1 MRFDARVDQAEGLR
15 RLLVRNHT
23 QVVLLLTG
31 KAGVGRTSTT
41 INLASALSKL
51 GKAVLVLDENHSSN
65 NIADQLGLHGRYDL
79 LDIAQQKCKPEQAL
93 LSKHGFSVLPAA
105 RAINSLA
112 QMNRQEQQRLGE
124 VLAEVADST
133 DVMLVEVAMPVLMQS
148 PDLRQCYQQT
158 MARPMLM
165 SRENGVAGLAGVSS
179 GFASGVTLLVVMDA
193 TVSGITDSY
202 ALIKK
207 LALESACLQFE
218 IVVNRVADER
228 AAKLVFENMAK
239 VALRKLS
246 VRLEYLG
253 CIPRDDRFKR
263 ASRYGAPV
271 SEAYPAAI
279 PANSYRDIAQG
290 LLRLPMQKIETGRGM
305 RAAVQGLMGKV
316 TQPVPQHSK
325 NVAHAVNL

>member
-1 MRFDARVDQAEGLR
+1 MRFDARADQAEGLR

-23 QVVLLLTG
+23 QVVLLLAG

-41 INLASALSKL
+41 VNLASALSRL
-51 GKAVLVLDENHSSN
+51 GKAVLVLDENNSSSN
-65 NIADQLGLHGRYDL
+65 IAEQLGLHGRYDL

-93 LSKHGFSVLPAA
+93 LNKHGFSVLPAA

-112 QMNRQEQQRLGE
+112 QMNRLEQQRLGDA
-124 VLAEVADST
+124 LAEVGDST
-133 DVMLVEVAMPVLMQS
+133 DVMLVEVAMPVLMHS
-148 PDLRQCYQQT
+148 PDLRQCYQQAV
-158 MARPMLM
+158 ARPMLM
-165 SRENGVAGLAGVSS
+165 NRAQGISGLAGVSS
-179 GFASGVTLLVVMDA
+179 GFATGVTLLVVMDA

-218 IVVNRVADER
+218 IVVNRVADEK
-228 AAKLVFENMAK
+228 AARTVFENMAK

-263 ASRYGAPV
+263 ASGYGTPV

-279 PANSYRDIAQG
+279 SANSYREIAQG
-290 LLRLPMQKIETGRGM
+290 LLRLPMPKIETDRGV
-305 RAAVQGLMGKV
+305 RAAMHSLMGKV
-316 TQPVPQHSK
+316 TQPVLQRSK

>member
-15 RLLVRNHT
+15 RLLVRNRT
-23 QVVLLLTG
+23 QVVLLLAG
-31 KAGVGRTSTT
+31 KTGVGRTSTT

-51 GKAVLVLDENHSSN
+51 GKAVLVVDENQSSN
-65 NIADQLGLHGRYDL
+65 NVVDQLGLQGRYDL
-79 LDIAQQKCKPEQAL
+79 LDIAQQKCNTDDAL
-93 LSKHGFSVLPAA
+93 LSKYGFSVLPSA

-112 QMNRQEQQRLGE
+112 QLNRSEQQGLE
-124 VLAEVADST
+124 DVLAEVGNST

-148 PDLRQCYQQT
+148 ADLRQGYQQT
-158 MARPMLM
+158 MLRPMLM
-165 SRENGVAGLAGVSS
+165 SHEKGMLGLAGVSS

-193 TVSGITDSY
+193 TVSGITESY

-228 AAKLVFENMAK
+228 AAKQVFDNIAK

-253 CIPRDDRFKR
+253 CIPRDDRFKH
-263 ASRYGAPV
+263 ACRYGAPL
-271 SEAYPAAI
+271 SEAYPAAVST
-279 PANSYRDIAQG
+279 NSYRDIAQG
-290 LLRLPMQKIETGRGM
+290 LLRLPMQEFETGREV
-305 RAAVQGLMGKV
+305 RTAIQNLMGK
-316 TQPVPQHSK
+316 TSQPVLQHSK

>member
-1 MRFDARVDQAEGLR
+1 MRFDARADQAEGLR

-23 QVVLLLTG
+23 QVVLLLAG

-41 INLASALSKL
+41 VNLASALSRL
-51 GKAVLVLDENHSSN
+51 GKAVLVLDENQSSS

-79 LDIAQQKCKPEQAL
+79 LDIAQQKCKSEQAL

-105 RAINSLA
+105 RAINALA
-112 QMNRQEQQRLGE
+112 QMNRSEQRGLGD
-124 VLAEVADST
+124 VLAEVGDST

-148 PDLRQCYQQT
+148 ADLRQCYQQS
-158 MARPMLM
+158 MVRPMLV
-165 SRENGVAGLAGVSS
+165 SRENGMLGLAGVSS

-218 IVVNRVADER
+218 IVVNRVTDER
-228 AAKLVFENMAK
+228 AARLVFENMAK

-253 CIPRDDRFKR
+253 CIPRDDRFKH
-263 ASRYGAPV
+263 ASRYGTPV
-271 SEAYPAAI
+271 SEAYPAAVS
-279 PANSYRDIAQG
+279 ANSYRDIAQG
-290 LLRLPMQKIETGRGM
+290 LLRLPMQKIETGRGVRTAM
-305 RAAVQGLMGKV
+305 HSLMGKV
-316 TQPVPQHSK
+316 TKPALQHSK